1 MTGPIVIVGGGL
13 TAGTAVGEL
22 RSGGYDGRLVL
33 VAEEQHVPYERPPL
47 SKAYLMGKDPAEKAQ
62 VHPAE
67 WYAEHDVD
75 LRTGTRAEGIDLAGR
90 TVRVGG
96 EDLAYDQLLLAT
108 GSRPRH
114 LELADASGAPVTYL
128 RTLDD
133 STALREQLREGRK
146 LAIIGGGWIG
156 LEVASAAREA
166 GAEVVVLEALD
177 LPLVRV
183 LGPEVA
189 AVFADLHREHGVD
202 LRTDVQV
209 RGITAAGGGA
219 ELTLGDGTSL
229 TCDHLVV
236 GVGVT
241 PAVELA
247 AAAGLSLDNGIRT
260 DAHLR
265 TSDPRVFA
273 AGDVANAD
281 HPVLGH
287 PIRVEH
293 WDTAIQHGK
302 VAAANLLG
310 GDAVADALPYFFTDQ
325 YDFGM
330 EYVGNPGPEG
340 HDDVVM
346 RGDVSERVFT
356 AWWLRGD
363 LVVAGMQANDWDAI
377 DDVRRLVG
385 RRVDPSV
392 LRDQSVT
399 LGDVA
404 PKD

>member
-1 MTGPIVIVGGGL
+1 MTDPIVVIGGGL
-13 TAGTAVGEL
+13 AAGTAVGEL
-22 RSGGYDGRLVL
+22 RSSGYDGPLVL
-33 VAEEQHVPYERPPL
+33 LTDEPHAPYERPPL
-47 SKAYLMGKDPAEKAQ
+47 SKAYLMGKDPAEKAF
-62 VHPAE
+62 VHTPD
-67 WYAEHDVD
+67 WYAENEVD
-75 LRTGTRAEGIDLAGR
+75 LRTGSHVESIDLAGR
-90 TVRVGG
+90 TVRVGQD
-96 EDLAYDQLLLAT
+96 DLAYDQLLLAT
-108 GSRPRH
+108 GARPRH
-114 LELADASGAPVTYL
+114 LDLADASGVPTTYL

-133 STALREQLREGRK
+133 STRLREK
-146 LAIIGGGWIG
+146 LQPGKQIAIIGGGWIG

-166 GAEVVVLEALD
+166 GAEVVVLEALE

-189 AVFADLHREHGVD
+189 TVFADLHRAHGVD

-209 RGITAAGGGA
+209 TGITASGDGA
-219 ELTLGDGTSL
+219 ELTLGDGSTL

-247 AAAGLSLDNGIRT
+247 EAAGLTVDNGVRT
-260 DAHLR
+260 DGHLR
-265 TSDPRVFA
+265 TSDPHVFA
-273 AGDVANAD
+273 AGDVANVD

-302 VAAANLLG
+302 VAAANLAG
-310 GDAVADALPYFFTDQ
+310 GEAVADALPYFFTDQ

-340 HDDVVM
+340 YDEVVL
-346 RGDVSERVFT
+346 RGDVPGREFT

-363 LVVAGMQANDWDAI
+363 LVVAGMHANDWDAI
-377 DDVRRLVG
+377 TQVRQLVG
-385 RRVDPSV
+385 QRVDV
-392 LRDQSVT
+392 DALRDESVSLDQT
-399 LGDVA
+399 L
-404 PKD
+404 KS

>member
-13 TAGTAVGEL
+13 AAGTAAGEL
-22 RSGGYDGRLVL
+22 RSGGYDGELVL
-33 VAEEQHVPYERPPL
+33 VAEEAHVPYERPPL
-47 SKAYLMGKDPAEKAQ
+47 SKAYLMGKDSAEKAQ

-75 LRTGTRAEGIDLAGR
+75 LRTSTRATAIDLAAR
-90 TVRVGG
+90 TLRVGG
-96 EDLAYDQLLLAT
+96 ENLAYEQLLLAT
-108 GSRPRH
+108 GARPRH
-114 LELADASGAPVTYL
+114 LDLADSSGAPVSYL

-133 STALREQLREGRK
+133 STRLREQLQEGRRI
-146 LAIIGGGWIG
+146 AIIGGGWIG

-166 GAEVVVLEALD
+166 GAEVVVLEALE

-189 AVFADLHREHGVD
+189 TVFADLHRAHGVD
-202 LRTDVQV
+202 LRTDVTVQTISAS
-209 RGITAAGGGA
+209 GDGA
-219 ELTLGDGTSL
+219 ELTLGDGSTL

-241 PAVELA
+241 PVVDLA
-247 AAAGLSLDNGIRT
+247 EAAGLVLDNGIRT

-265 TSDPRVFA
+265 TSDPHVFA

-293 WDTAIQHGK
+293 WDTAIKHGK
-302 VAAANLLG
+302 VAAANLSG
-310 GDAVADALPYFFTDQ
+310 GDAIADALPYFFTDQ

-340 HDDVVM
+340 YDDVVL
-346 RGDVSERVFT
+346 RGDVSGRVFT

-377 DDVRRLVG
+377 DQVRRLVG
-385 RRVDPSV
+385 RHADLAA
-392 LRDQSVT
+392 LRDEFVS
-399 LGDVA
+399 LADVST
-404 PKD
+404 KD